1 MGRKRTTLRDFLRW
15 ADDVYRNF
23 LIQQQG
29 MTPEEADA
37 FMERQ
42 AEYVKNVGRSVG
54 DWFGARKPLIK
65 EIEPT
70 GRRSPSEAG
79 ILDMARPLWELLRS
93 PVVWALIGFAVPAL
107 LGIVGSSRR
116 RKRAKSEDEWLV

>member
-15 ADDVYRNF
+15 ADKTYRDF
-23 LIQQQG
+23 LINQQG

-54 DWFGARKPLIK
+54 IGLARASL
-65 EIEPT
+65 
-70 GRRSPSEAG
+70 
-79 ILDMARPLWELLRS
+79 
-93 PVVWALIGFAVPAL
+93 
-107 LGIVGSSRR
+107 SSRR
-116 RKRAKSEDEWLV
+116 SNRADGHPPKRESSTWRDRCGSCCGRRWCGP

>member
-15 ADDVYRNF
+15 ADKTYRDF

-54 DWFGARKPLIK
+54 GLLGARKPLIK

-79 ILDMARPLWELLRS
+79 GGSSLGD
-93 PVVWALIGFAVPAL
+93 VVRAL
-107 LGIVGSSRR
+107 LGSPVFWAFVGLVAVGVKHLLPRR
-116 RKRAKSEDEWLV
+116 RRAKSREELLV

>member
-15 ADDVYRNF
+15 ADKTYRDF